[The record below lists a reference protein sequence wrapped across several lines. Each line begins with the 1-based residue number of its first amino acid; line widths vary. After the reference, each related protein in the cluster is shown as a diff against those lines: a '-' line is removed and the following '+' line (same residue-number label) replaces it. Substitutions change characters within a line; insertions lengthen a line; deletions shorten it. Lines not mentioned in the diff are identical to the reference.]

1 MLPKKTSAVLI
12 PPEHSAKI
20 AKYPQFDD
28 KFPQF
33 RSAYQTLGMPS
44 TITAKVLNFGTNAHP
59 ATSSEDERSKNEEC
73 RQLPLLPK
81 RKNISPVSQQAVQ
94 ETNIESQNNQ
104 SNTNNKM
111 DTDEYQFP
119 KRTKKFRT
127 NFVKLLEQKAAATI
141 RTKNRYEAISE
152 SESDTENEPTTSKTK
167 GKATATPNIPIKGNS
182 QMQKN
187 IKTATKS
194 KPKLK
199 DNIQPIVIDGS
210 TDNLPI

>member
-1 MLPKKTSAVLI
+1 
-12 PPEHSAKI
+12 
-20 AKYPQFDD
+20 
-28 KFPQF
+28 
-33 RSAYQTLGMPS
+33 MPS

-59 ATSSEDERSKNEEC
+59 ATSSEDERSKNEEG
-73 RQLPLLPK
+73 RQLPPLPK

-167 GKATATPNIPIKGNS
+167 GKATPNIPIKGNS
-182 QMQKN
+182 QTTFQFNKG
-187 IKTATKS
+187 
-194 KPKLK
+194 PKGHHK
-199 DNIQPIVIDGS
+199 GKIFCKVY
-210 TDNLPI
+210 